1 MPWEQ
6 IRRPGDWDTPIR
18 GLEMST
24 SISSGNGRIVVYLLF
39 DGNCHKFEISP
50 IRGQPF
56 QDFKAVI
63 AHFRQKRTSF
73 GVIGVPTNVESEIG
87 GENSDLSLLVQGIY
101 LSYARSAERES
112 NTYQLL

>member
-1 MPWEQ
+1 MRLEP
-6 IRRPGDWDTPIR
+6 IRRLGAWDTHFLVP
-18 GLEMST
+18 ETTTFT
-24 SISSGNGRIVVYLLF
+24 SSRNGRIVVYLLF
-39 DGNCHKFEISP
+39 DGNCHKFEISA

-56 QDFKAVI
+56 HDFKAVI

-73 GVIGVPTNVESEIG
+73 GVIGGPTNVESEIG
-87 GENSDLSLLVQGIY
+87 GENSDLSLLVQGIC